1 MGDNALIGITVVNS
15 TNNCKMR
22 LWYSLS
28 DDQKGSLQIA
38 KRKSIGQNLNYLASL
53 SNVSNNNWI
62 RAEIDIQ
69 SDPTPFQ
76 VKN

>member
-1 MGDNALIGITVVNS
+1 M
-15 TNNCKMR
+15 
-22 LWYSLS
+22 S

-69 SDPTPFQ
+69 SDTTPFQ
-76 VKN
+76 LKN